1 MADVTPIILTAFWQR
16 GDFMLVDM
24 NCVVSAGLREKDSF
38 QVVFL
43 LYRDKPY
50 DPREGYSVLL

>member
-1 MADVTPIILTAFWQR
+1 MADVTPIVLTALRQR
-16 GDFMLVDM
+16 GDFILVDM
-24 NCVVSAGLREKDSF
+24 NCVMSAGLREKDSF

-50 DPREGYSVLL
+50 DPSEGYSVLL